1 MLIFSTK
8 GFVIFF
14 KDTITLMGLSHTL
27 DDDGSDTDLFYVI
40 YEHTRMVKLKIFEL
54 IWIVKD
60 FVTRCVEESYLM
72 KKIRRKINYI
82 RKNTVY
88 SRWVVFCFV
97 L

>member
-1 MLIFSTK
+1 
-8 GFVIFF
+8 
-14 KDTITLMGLSHTL
+14 MGLSHTL

-72 KKIRRKINYI
+72 KKIRLKINYI
-82 RKNTVY
+82 RKNILCTPDGL
-88 SRWVVFCFV
+88 FFV
-97 L
+97 LCCSFTFLLSVFTITLFR